1 MVKLYQSYDQSLRFR
16 IVGNGP
22 KRNLGKSSSRKWGS
36 VETGAPAIDVRNLSK
51 HYGAVRAVDDISF
64 SVQRGEI
71 FGLLG
76 HNGAGKTTTIRMMTG
91 RAKPTSGTV
100 RIAGFDAVS
109 QLDQVKPLIN
119 LVFEDQN
126 LYERMTGFD
135 NLKFFARLYDA
146 PKSRVGELLD
156 RVGLD
161 PEARKRKVKTYSSG
175 MKQRLLIARALI
187 NEPEILFLDEPTRGL
202 DPSSARELRQIVREM
217 SDKGTT
223 VVLCTH
229 YMEEADELCDRVAF
243 LASGKIV
250 AMDSPRELK
259 LMYGTQSAR
268 LLLKDR
274 SELVVDL
281 ASPEDA
287 RTVEQ
292 LMADGEV
299 LTIHSQE
306 GTLEDV
312 FVNLSGRSLS

>member
-1 MVKLYQSYDQSLRFR
+1 MVER
-16 IVGNGP
+16 G
-22 KRNLGKSSSRKWGS
+22 
-36 VETGAPAIDVRNLSK
+36 TAAIDVRDLSK
-51 HYGAVRAVDDISF
+51 HYGAVRAVDGISF
-64 SVQRGEI
+64 SVQRGDI

-76 HNGAGKTTTIRMMTG
+76 HNGAGKTTAIRMMTG
-91 RAKPTSGTV
+91 RAKPTGGTV
-100 RIAGFDAVS
+100 RIAGFDAVN
-109 QLDQVKPLIN
+109 QLDQIKPLIN

-126 LYERMTGFD
+126 LYERMSGLD
-135 NLKFFARLYDA
+135 NLKFFARLYNA
-146 PKSRVGELLD
+146 PPARVDELLD

-161 PEARKRKVKTYSSG
+161 DEARKRKVKTYSSG

-187 NEPEILFLDEPTRGL
+187 NDPQILFLDEPTRGL

-217 SDKGTT
+217 SEKGTT

-229 YMEEADELCDRVAF
+229 YMEEADELCDQVAF

-250 AMDSPRELK
+250 AMDSPQELK
-259 LMYGTQSAR
+259 LMYGTPSAR

-274 SELVVDL
+274 SELTVDL

-287 RTVEQ
+287 RRVEQ
-292 LMADGEV
+292 LMSDGEV

-312 FVNLSGRSLS
+312 FVNVAGRPLT

>member
-1 MVKLYQSYDQSLRFR
+1 M
-16 IVGNGP
+16 
-22 KRNLGKSSSRKWGS
+22 
-36 VETGAPAIDVRNLSK
+36 
-51 HYGAVRAVDDISF
+51 
-64 SVQRGEI
+64 
-71 FGLLG
+71 
-76 HNGAGKTTTIRMMTG
+76 
-91 RAKPTSGTV
+91 
-100 RIAGFDAVS
+100 
-109 QLDQVKPLIN
+109 
-119 LVFEDQN
+119 
-126 LYERMTGFD
+126 
-135 NLKFFARLYDA
+135 
-146 PKSRVGELLD
+146 
-156 RVGLD
+156 GLD

-187 NEPEILFLDEPTRGL
+187 NDPHILFLDEPTRGL

-217 SDKGTT
+217 SQKGTT

-312 FVNLSGRSLS
+312 FVNLAGRPLS

>member
-1 MVKLYQSYDQSLRFR
+1 ME
-16 IVGNGP
+16 
-22 KRNLGKSSSRKWGS
+22 SS
-36 VETGAPAIDVRNLSK
+36 APAIDVHNLSK
-51 HYGAVRAVDDISF
+51 HYGSVRAVDDISF
-64 SVQRGEI
+64 TVQQGEI

-91 RAKPTSGTV
+91 RAKPTNGTV
-100 RIAGFDAVS
+100 RIAGYDAVT

-126 LYERMTGFD
+126 LYERMSGLD
-135 NLKFFARLYDA
+135 NLRFFARLYGV
-146 PKSRVGELLD
+146 PSSRVDALLD
-156 RVGLD
+156 RVALD

-187 NEPEILFLDEPTRGL
+187 NDPQILFLDEPTRGL

-217 SDKGTT
+217 SEQGTT

-229 YMEEADELCDRVAF
+229 YMEEADELCNRVAF
-243 LASGKIV
+243 MSSGKIV

-259 LMYGTQSAR
+259 LMYGTPSAR

-274 SELVVDL
+274 SEIVVDL

-287 RTVEQ
+287 RKVER

-312 FVNLSGRSLS
+312 FVNVAGRPLS

>member
-1 MVKLYQSYDQSLRFR
+1 M
-16 IVGNGP
+16 
-22 KRNLGKSSSRKWGS
+22 
-36 VETGAPAIDVRNLSK
+36 ETGALPIDVRNLSRY
-51 HYGAVRAVDDISF
+51 YGDVKAVDDISF

-76 HNGAGKTTTIRMMTG
+76 HNGAGKTTTIRMLTG
-91 RAKPTSGTV
+91 RTRPTHGSAH
-100 RIAGFDAVS
+100 IAGYDVVT
-109 QLDQVKPLIN
+109 QLDKIKPLIN

-126 LYERMTGFD
+126 LYERMSGQT
-135 NLKFFARLYDA
+135 NLAFFAELYGV
-146 PKSRVGELLD
+146 KKERVSELLD

-161 PEARKRKVKTYSSG
+161 AEARKRKVKTYSSG

-187 NEPEILFLDEPTRGL
+187 NDPSILFLDEPTRGL

-217 SDKGTT
+217 SQKGTT
-223 VVLCTH
+223 VVLTTH

-243 LASGKIV
+243 LSSGKIV
-250 AMDSPRELK
+250 ALDTPTELK
-259 LMYGTQSAR
+259 LRYGTHSAR

-274 SELVVDL
+274 SELTVDL
-281 ASPEDA
+281 GSPEDA

-292 LMADGEV
+292 LMADGDI

-312 FVNLSGRSLS
+312 FINLAGRPLS

>member
-1 MVKLYQSYDQSLRFR
+1 M
-16 IVGNGP
+16 N
-22 KRNLGKSSSRKWGS
+22 
-36 VETGAPAIDVRNLSK
+36 TGVAAIDVRNLSK

-64 SVQRGEI
+64 SVERGEI

-91 RAKPTSGTV
+91 RTKPTGGSV
-100 RIAGFDAVS
+100 RIAGFDAVT
-109 QLDQVKPLIN
+109 QLEQIKPLIN

-126 LYERMTGFD
+126 LYERMSGQD
-135 NLKFFARLYDA
+135 NLAFFAKLYGV
-146 PKSRVGELLD
+146 PKSRVSTLLD

-161 PEARKRKVKTYSSG
+161 AEARKRKVKTYSSG

-187 NEPEILFLDEPTRGL
+187 NDPKILFLDEPTRGL

-217 SDKGTT
+217 SEQGTT

-243 LASGKIV
+243 MSSGKIV
-250 AMDSPRELK
+250 AMDTPQELK
-259 LMYGTQSAR
+259 LMYGTPSAR

-274 SELVVDL
+274 SELLVDL
-281 ASPEDA
+281 DSPDDA
-287 RTVEQ
+287 RRVEQ
-292 LMADGEV
+292 LMANGEV

-312 FVNLSGRSLS
+312 FVNVAGRPLS

>member
-1 MVKLYQSYDQSLRFR
+1 V
-16 IVGNGP
+16 N
-22 KRNLGKSSSRKWGS
+22 
-36 VETGAPAIDVRNLSK
+36 TGVAAIDVRNLSK

-64 SVQRGEI
+64 SVEQGEI

-91 RAKPTSGTV
+91 RTKPTGGSV
-100 RIAGFDAVS
+100 RIAGFDAVT
-109 QLDQVKPLIN
+109 QLEQIKPLIN

-126 LYERMTGFD
+126 LYERMSGQD
-135 NLKFFARLYDA
+135 NLAFFAKLYGV
-146 PKSRVGELLD
+146 PKNRVSTLLD

-161 PEARKRKVKTYSSG
+161 AEARKRKVKTYSSG

-187 NEPEILFLDEPTRGL
+187 NDPKILFLDEPTRGL

-217 SDKGTT
+217 SEQGTT

-243 LASGKIV
+243 MSSGKIV
-250 AMDSPRELK
+250 AMDTPQELK
-259 LMYGTQSAR
+259 LMYGTPSAR

-274 SELVVDL
+274 SELLVDL
-281 ASPEDA
+281 DSPDDA
-287 RTVEQ
+287 RRVEQ
-292 LMADGEV
+292 LMANGEV

-312 FVNLSGRSLS
+312 FVNVAGRPLS

>member
-1 MVKLYQSYDQSLRFR
+1 MDSA
-16 IVGNGP
+16 
-22 KRNLGKSSSRKWGS
+22 
-36 VETGAPAIDVRNLSK
+36 APAIDVRDLSK
-51 HYGAVRAVDDISF
+51 YYGAVHAVDGISF
-64 SVQRGEI
+64 AVQRGEI

-76 HNGAGKTTTIRMMTG
+76 HNGAGKTTAIRMMTG
-91 RAKPTSGTV
+91 RTLPTSGSV
-100 RIAGFDAVS
+100 HVAGYDVAT

-126 LYERMTGFD
+126 LYERMSGYD
-135 NLKFFARLYDA
+135 NLSFFASLYGA
-146 PKSRVGELLD
+146 PKERVAALLD
-156 RVGLD
+156 RVALD
-161 PEARKRKVKTYSSG
+161 AEARKRKVKTYSSG

-187 NEPEILFLDEPTRGL
+187 NQPQILFLDEPTRGL

-217 SDKGTT
+217 SQGGTT
-223 VVLCTH
+223 IVLCTH

-250 AMDSPRELK
+250 ALDTPTELK
-259 LMYGTQSAR
+259 LRYGTPSAR
-268 LLLKDR
+268 ILLADR
-274 SELVVDL
+274 SEIVVDL

-292 LMADGEV
+292 LMASGEV

-312 FVNLSGRSLS
+312 FVNLAGRPLS

>member
-1 MVKLYQSYDQSLRFR
+1 LES
-16 IVGNGP
+16 
-22 KRNLGKSSSRKWGS
+22 GS
-36 VETGAPAIDVRNLSK
+36 PAIDVHNLSK

-100 RIAGFDAVS
+100 RIAGFDAVT
-109 QLDQVKPLIN
+109 QLDQIKPLIN

-126 LYERMTGFD
+126 LYERMTGID

-146 PKSRVGELLD
+146 PKGRVEALLD
-156 RVGLD
+156 RVRLD
-161 PEARKRKVKTYSSG
+161 DEARKRKVKTYSSG
-175 MKQRLLIARALI
+175 MKQRLLIARALV
-187 NEPEILFLDEPTRGL
+187 NDPQILFLDEPTRGL

-217 SDKGTT
+217 SDQGTT

-243 LASGKIV
+243 MSSGKIV
-250 AMDSPRELK
+250 AMDSPQELK

-268 LLLKDR
+268 VLLKDR
-274 SELVVDL
+274 TELTVDL
-281 ASPEDA
+281 ASPDDA

-292 LMADGEV
+292 LMTDGQV

-312 FVNLSGRSLS
+312 FVNVAGRPLS

>member
-1 MVKLYQSYDQSLRFR
+1 MVER
-16 IVGNGP
+16 G
-22 KRNLGKSSSRKWGS
+22 
-36 VETGAPAIDVRNLSK
+36 TAAIDVRDLSK
-51 HYGAVRAVDDISF
+51 HYGAVRAVDGISF
-64 SVQRGEI
+64 SVLRGDI

-76 HNGAGKTTTIRMMTG
+76 HNGAGKTTAIRMMTG
-91 RAKPTSGTV
+91 RAKPTGGTV
-100 RIAGFDAVS
+100 RIAGFDAVN
-109 QLDQVKPLIN
+109 QLDQIKPLIN

-126 LYERMTGFD
+126 LYERMSGLD
-135 NLKFFARLYDA
+135 NLRFFARLYNA
-146 PKSRVGELLD
+146 PPARVDELLD

-161 PEARKRKVKTYSSG
+161 DEARKRKVKTYSSG

-187 NEPEILFLDEPTRGL
+187 NDPQILFLDEPTRGL

-217 SDKGTT
+217 SEKGTT

-229 YMEEADELCDRVAF
+229 YMEEADELCDQVAF

-250 AMDSPRELK
+250 AMDSPQELK
-259 LMYGTQSAR
+259 LMYGTPSAR

-274 SELVVDL
+274 SELTVDL

-287 RTVEQ
+287 RRVEQ
-292 LMADGEV
+292 LMSDGEV

-312 FVNLSGRSLS
+312 FVNVAGRPLT

>member
-1 MVKLYQSYDQSLRFR
+1 
-16 IVGNGP
+16 
-22 KRNLGKSSSRKWGS
+22 
-36 VETGAPAIDVRNLSK
+36 VETGAAAIDVRNLSK

-91 RAKPTSGTV
+91 RTKPTSGTV
-100 RIAGFDAVS
+100 RIAGFDAVT
-109 QLDQVKPLIN
+109 QLEQVKPLIN

-126 LYERMTGFD
+126 LYERMSGFD

-146 PKSRVGELLD
+146 PGSRVEELLD
-156 RVGLD
+156 RVSLD
-161 PEARKRKVKTYSSG
+161 AEARKRKVKTYSSG

-187 NEPEILFLDEPTRGL
+187 NDPQILFLDEPTRGL

-217 SDKGTT
+217 SEKGTT

-259 LMYGTQSAR
+259 LMYGTPSAR
-268 LLLKDR
+268 VLLKDR
-274 SELVVDL
+274 SELTIDL
-281 ASPEDA
+281 DSPEDA
-287 RTVEQ
+287 RRVEQ

-312 FVNLSGRSLS
+312 FVNVAGRPLS

>member
-1 MVKLYQSYDQSLRFR
+1 VE
-16 IVGNGP
+16 
-22 KRNLGKSSSRKWGS
+22 SS
-36 VETGAPAIDVRNLSK
+36 APAIDVHNLSK
-51 HYGAVRAVDDISF
+51 HYGSVRAVDDISF
-64 SVQRGEI
+64 TVQQGEI

-91 RAKPTSGTV
+91 RAKPTNGTV
-100 RIAGFDAVS
+100 RIAGYDAVT

-126 LYERMTGFD
+126 LYERMSGLD
-135 NLKFFARLYDA
+135 NLRFFARLYGV
-146 PKSRVGELLD
+146 PSSRVDALLD
-156 RVGLD
+156 RVALD

-187 NEPEILFLDEPTRGL
+187 NDPQILFLDEPTRGL

-217 SDKGTT
+217 SEQGTT

-229 YMEEADELCDRVAF
+229 YMEEADELCNRVAF
-243 LASGKIV
+243 MSSGKIV

-259 LMYGTQSAR
+259 LMYGTPSAR

-274 SELVVDL
+274 SEIVVDL

-287 RTVEQ
+287 RKVER

-299 LTIHSQE
+299 LTIHYQE

-312 FVNLSGRSLS
+312 FVNVAGRPLS